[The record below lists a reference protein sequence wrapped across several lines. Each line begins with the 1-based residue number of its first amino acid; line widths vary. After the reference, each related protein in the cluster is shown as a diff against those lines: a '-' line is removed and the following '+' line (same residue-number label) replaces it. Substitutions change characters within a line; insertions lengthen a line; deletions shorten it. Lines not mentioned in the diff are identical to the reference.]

1 MAKVSVIIPVYN
13 AEPYIER
20 CVRSLFG
27 QTLDDMEF
35 IFVDDSSPDN
45 SIGIIRQ
52 VLEYYPTRKNQV
64 LFLENETNL
73 GPAVTRTRGMKAATG
88 EYLIHCDSD
97 DWVEANMYECLYRTA
112 ISQHSDIVVCD
123 YVNEYQGDRAEVRS
137 MGPLPENP
145 HEVLSCTDK
154 RPFYSSWLNLVRTQI
169 VQENG
174 IYPIEGINMWEDLLI
189 GMKEYYYA
197 KSLSYVPKP
206 LYHYNKCNDA
216 SYTSKPFTDAFLE
229 QEKACVKNL
238 EEFFQDKEIDFTNT
252 ALVLKKMIKD
262 RYLCQVPPNY
272 KKWKTCYPEAANV
285 KLRFEK
291 SNWIYDLAYQI
302 GNLGIFTPLR
312 FYYALTSLLR

>member
-1 MAKVSVIIPVYN
+1 
-13 AEPYIER
+13 
-20 CVRSLFG
+20 
-27 QTLDDMEF
+27 
-35 IFVDDSSPDN
+35 
-45 SIGIIRQ
+45 
-52 VLEYYPTRKNQV
+52 
-64 LFLENETNL
+64 
-73 GPAVTRTRGMKAATG
+73 
-88 EYLIHCDSD
+88 
-97 DWVEANMYECLYRTA
+97 
-112 ISQHSDIVVCD
+112 
-123 YVNEYQGDRAEVRS
+123 
-137 MGPLPENP
+137 
-145 HEVLSCTDK
+145 
-154 RPFYSSWLNLVRTQI
+154 
-169 VQENG
+169 
-174 IYPIEGINMWEDLLI
+174 MWEDLLI

-197 KSLSYVPKP
+197 KRLSYVPKP